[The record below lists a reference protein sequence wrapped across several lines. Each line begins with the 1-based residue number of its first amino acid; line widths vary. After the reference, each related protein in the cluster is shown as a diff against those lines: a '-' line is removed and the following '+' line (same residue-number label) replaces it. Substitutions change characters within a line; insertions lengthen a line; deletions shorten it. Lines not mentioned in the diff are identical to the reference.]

1 MTTLPNGVTITPE
14 NVITGTSKDDRL
26 ELDFYTNN
34 LNPAYTSITVYGRDG
49 DDEFDGGNPFINGD
63 NVYSYDSLIYGDF
76 YGEGGDDFFVGRP
89 GGTTEAHGGSGFDEF
104 LSDTG
109 SFITT
114 HMQYSLE
121 ADRIIFERP
130 TSSDNQYAKFI
141 VHNDVELLQD
151 FGDNYLIVEE
161 LLKGVVRYID
171 RDQAN
176 AYRDSWREGNPT
188 LPPGN
193 QQQTPAA
200 TGTNSNTGQTNSDTG
215 AINISGTI
223 NNSGTINTGT
233 IDNSVTNIDNS
244 TTIIY
249 NTDNSTNTETSNT
262 DNSVNTS
269 TNNTYTSVSNIQVSL
284 SALMTGSSQG
294 KDVVTGTDG
303 SDTIG
308 AGKGKDK
315 LQGGTGA
322 DIFAFSKKDKFGK
335 KGADIITDFKPEE
348 GDKIALSAKA
358 LPGLKSAEFGI
369 AANKSE
375 LKSLYKSAA
384 NIIYYQPKGRLIYD
398 QNGSDKGFGEG
409 GIFSILTGSPEI
421 NAGDFGIF

>member
-1 MTTLPNGVTITPE
+1 MYT
-14 NVITGTSKDDRL
+14 L
-26 ELDFYTNN
+26 ELNLDKQHYTEGEDMVFTVRPKIDQGSNAKTNLIVIFTVEDRNLFGDLAGAIGPGWWPNN
-34 LNPAYTSITVYGRDG
+34 
-49 DDEFDGGNPFINGD
+49 
-63 NVYSYDSLIYGDF
+63 
-76 YGEGGDDFFVGRP
+76 
-89 GGTTEAHGGSGFDEF
+89 GS
-104 LSDTG
+104 
-109 SFITT
+109 
-114 HMQYSLE
+114 YSLSAATAE
-121 ADRIIFERP
+121 IYDNEYKNQPLNTYLKADLVDLDLYGFPEGTPMSQSETRALMDAAEYGTLQNKYILA
-130 TSSDNQYAKFI
+130 SDIKYFTI
-141 VHNDVELLQD
+141 LDNDGEM
-151 FGDNYLIVEE
+151 N
-161 LLKGVVRYID
+161 
-171 RDQAN
+171 
-176 AYRDSWREGNPT
+176 T
-188 LPPGN
+188 LPPDN
-193 QQQTPAA
+193 QQQTPTA
-200 TGTNSNTGQTNSDTG
+200 TGTNNNTGGTNSNTG

-249 NTDNSTNTETSNT
+249 NTDNSTNTETNNT
-262 DNSVNTS
+262 DNSVNTA

-421 NAGDFGIF
+421 NVGDFGIF

>member
-1 MTTLPNGVTITPE
+1 MYTLDINLD
-14 NVITGTSKDDRL
+14 KDY
-26 ELDFYTNN
+26 YTEGET
-34 LNPAYTSITVYGRDG
+34 LVFTVQ
-49 DDEFDGGNPFINGD
+49 
-63 NVYSYDSLIYGDF
+63 L
-76 YGEGGDDFFVGRP
+76 
-89 GGTTEAHGGSGFDEF
+89 
-104 LSDTG
+104 
-109 SFITT
+109 
-114 HMQYSLE
+114 
-121 ADRIIFERP
+121 
-130 TSSDNQYAKFI
+130 SSDQGSSSKSNLTAII
-141 VHNDVELLQD
+141 VVEDQSLFEERTSGIGPGWMPDERGSYPISAGTARTKDNRYENDPVNTYIRAIMVDLDSYGFPEGALMPDSELHALIDTAQDGMLQSQHILASDVEYFTIL
-151 FGDNYLIVEE
+151 DNDGEM
-161 LLKGVVRYID
+161 
-171 RDQAN
+171 N
-176 AYRDSWREGNPT
+176 T
-188 LPPGN
+188 LPPEN
-193 QQQTPAA
+193 QQQTPTA
-200 TGTNSNTGQTNSDTG
+200 TGTNNNTGGTNSNTG

-249 NTDNSTNTETSNT
+249 NIDNSTNTETNNT

-284 SALMTGSSQG
+284 SALMTGSSKG
-294 KDVVTGTDG
+294 KDLVTGTDG

-398 QNGSDKGFGEG
+398 ENGSDKGFGEG